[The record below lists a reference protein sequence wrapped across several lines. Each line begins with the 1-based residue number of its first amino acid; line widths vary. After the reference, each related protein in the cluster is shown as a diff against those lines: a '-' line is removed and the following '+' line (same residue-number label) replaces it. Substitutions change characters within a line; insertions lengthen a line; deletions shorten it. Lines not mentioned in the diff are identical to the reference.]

1 LRQVKGLFVP
11 DCFRVSSY
19 QQPEG
24 AQDKGPSSSWQ
35 REGRNTCVR
44 LRYTSIAHG
53 SSESMCDKASIGIPG
68 AVDKFRR
75 FALTTSSKEYRG
87 LKSAIAEMMDFP

>member
-1 LRQVKGLFVP
+1 LSTTGGSKNLSNSALALS
-11 DCFRVSSY
+11 CST
-19 QQPEG
+19 
-24 AQDKGPSSSWQ
+24 ALGPS
-35 REGRNTCVR
+35 CVR

-87 LKSAIAEMMDFP
+87 LKSAIAEMMDFT